1 MPVLIILLSA
11 NLSSVHCELPL
22 PALGSYVTSKMGKR
36 PDMFGDPN
44 NLKDHRG
51 VDIMAPKGTP
61 VRAVFAGI
69 AVHARHL
76 SDGGGNSIFIN
87 TRGKDGRFF
96 TAYAHLDKI
105 LVKEGTRVKK
115 GQVIGLVGETGSAT
129 GPHLHI
135 EMMLYKPGTWAEK
148 YFDPT
153 PHMCKYRERLASKIH
168 KNGKTY
174 AWNHKH

>member
-1 MPVLIILLSA
+1 MPALIILLSV

-22 PALGSYVTSKMGKR
+22 PALGSHVTSKMGKR
-36 PDMFGDPN
+36 PDMFGDPSK
-44 NLKDHRG
+44 LKDHWG

-61 VRAVFAGI
+61 VRAVLSGYVFA
-69 AVHARHL
+69 AKHFQ
-76 SDGGGNSIFIN
+76 DGTGKGVFIN
-87 TRGKDGRFF
+87 SRGKDGRFF

-115 GQVIGLVGETGSAT
+115 GQIIGLVGETGSAT

-135 EMMLYKPGTWAEK
+135 EMMLYKSGTWAEK

-153 PHMCKYRERLASKIH
+153 PHMCKYRERLASKIY
-168 KNGKTY
+168 KNGKAYT
-174 AWNHKH
+174 WKHNH

>member
-1 MPVLIILLSA
+1 
-11 NLSSVHCELPL
+11 
-22 PALGSYVTSKMGKR
+22 MGKR

-61 VRAVFAGI
+61 VRAVLSGYVFA
-69 AVHARHL
+69 AKHFQ
-76 SDGGGNSIFIN
+76 DGTGKGIFIN
-87 TRGKDGRFF
+87 TRGKDRRFF

>member
-1 MPVLIILLSA
+1 
-11 NLSSVHCELPL
+11 
-22 PALGSYVTSKMGKR
+22 MGKR

-96 TAYAHLDKI
+96 TAYVHLDKI
-105 LVKEGTRVKK
+105 IVREGTRVKK
-115 GQVIGLVGETGSAT
+115 GQIIGLVGETGSAT

-135 EMMLYKPGTWAEK
+135 EMMLYKPGTYDEK
-148 YFDPT
+148 YFDPM
-153 PHMCKYRERLASKIH
+153 PHICKYRERLASKIY

-174 AWNHKH
+174 VWNHKH